1 MSLSRSIV
9 TDVRPRTGRWTEFA
23 LLLFAVGIVVLA
35 YVNVAL
41 ATSGT
46 IPANLVA
53 QATGFLVLTLGLH
66 LVIRWRARYADPLLL
81 PIATL
86 LNGLGLV
93 MIHRI
98 DIGQGLEQAEGVAT
112 RQLLW
117 SALAI
122 ILAAVV
128 LYYLHDHRLLRRYS
142 YVAMATGF
150 FLLLLPMLPLI
161 GHEENGSRLWIQIAG
176 FTFQPGEI
184 AKIALTVF
192 FAGYLVQT
200 RDALSLVG
208 TRVLGLQLPRG
219 RDLGPILA
227 AWGLSALI
235 LIAQRD
241 LGSSLLF
248 FGLFV
253 AMLYLATER
262 ISWVVIG
269 LSLFAAGAY
278 IAWTLFGHVKERVD
292 LWLDPF
298 QSGLSDQV
306 AKGLMGMGHG
316 GIFGTGLGE
325 GYPQETYFANSDY
338 IVASFGE
345 ELGMIGLFAMIL
357 LYALLV
363 ERGLRTAIG
372 AREGFGKLLAAGLAF
387 SIALQ
392 CFVVIGGIT
401 RVIPLTGLTTPL
413 LSAGGSS
420 LVANWIII
428 ALLLRIS
435 DHARRPVSERVP
447 EALHPAEAELQAS
460 KR

>member
-1 MSLSRSIV
+1 MSVSTVTAVRS
-9 TDVRPRTGRWTEFA
+9 PTGRLTELF

-35 YVNVAL
+35 YVNVGL

-53 QATGFLVLTLGLH
+53 QSVGFVVITLAFH
-66 LVIRWRARYADPLLL
+66 VVIRWKAQYADPLLL

-98 DIGQGLEQAEGVAT
+98 DIGQGRELAEGVAT
-112 RQLLW
+112 RQLMW
-117 SALAI
+117 SALAML
-122 ILAAVV
+122 LAAGALFVIR
-128 LYYLHDHRLLRRYS
+128 DHRILRRYT
-142 YVAMATGF
+142 YLAMVTGF
-150 FLLLLPMLPLI
+150 VLLLLPMLPII
-161 GHEENGSRLWIQIAG
+161 GYSENGSRLWIRVAG
-176 FTFQPGEI
+176 LTFQPGEI
-184 AKIALTVF
+184 AKIALIIF

-208 TRVLGLQLPRG
+208 TRIMGLQLPRG

-227 AWGLSALI
+227 AWGLSAVI

-262 ISWVVIG
+262 ISWVIIG
-269 LSLFAAGAY
+269 LTLFAAGSY
-278 IAWTLFGHVKERVD
+278 LAWMLFAHVQTRVD

-298 QSGLSDQV
+298 KPGLSDQV
-306 AKGLMGMGHG
+306 AKGLMGMAHG

-338 IVASFGE
+338 IMASFGE
-345 ELGMIGLFAMIL
+345 
-357 LYALLV
+357 
-363 ERGLRTAIG
+363 
-372 AREGFGKLLAAGLAF
+372 
-387 SIALQ
+387 
-392 CFVVIGGIT
+392 
-401 RVIPLTGLTTPL
+401 
-413 LSAGGSS
+413 
-420 LVANWIII
+420 
-428 ALLLRIS
+428 
-435 DHARRPVSERVP
+435 
-447 EALHPAEAELQAS
+447 
-460 KR
+460 